1 MTYDKTA
8 PTATAG
14 TVDLA
19 AADDS
24 GTSDSD
30 NITKNTTG
38 LDFSGTL
45 SAAASTGEYV
55 QLYNGTTL
63 ITGATDTSFTG
74 TPATGWS
81 ISIPLAEGAHTIK
94 AVVIDAAGNEGT
106 KSSGLSVTV
115 DTTAPTI
122 TASIGGTITSRTV
135 KGVDTDST
143 SSWKYKIIDGSDTCD
158 STEMA
163 TGSSDYTE
171 DSAKT
176 VALSDNGKKACFS
189 STDTAGNVGY
199 GATGT
204 ISVAGEVPT
213 GTWTPT
219 NGSTGNDNTINIT
232 VDFSEALYSDSGCA
246 TAMTN
251 TTADNAVTLG
261 TTDGG
266 NDIATT
272 VTYSATDYT
281 ITINPDSDLSDDT
294 YYAE

>member
-1 MTYDKTA
+1 M
-8 PTATAG
+8 
-14 TVDLA
+14 
-19 AADDS
+19 
-24 GTSDSD
+24 
-30 NITKNTTG
+30 
-38 LDFSGTL
+38 
-45 SAAASTGEYV
+45 
-55 QLYNGTTL
+55 
-63 ITGATDTSFTG
+63 
-74 TPATGWS
+74 
-81 ISIPLAEGAHTIK
+81 
-94 AVVIDAAGNEGT
+94 VVDAAGNEGT

-143 SSWKYKIIDGSDTCD
+143 SSWKYKIIDASDTCD

-163 TGSSDYTE
+163 IGSSDYTE

-219 NGSTGNDNTINIT
+219 TGSTGNDNTINIT
-232 VDFSEALYSDSGCA
+232 VDFSEG
-246 TAMTN
+246 
-251 TTADNAVTLG
+251 TLLRQRLCNG
-261 TTDGG
+261 
-266 NDIATT
+266 
-272 VTYSATDYT
+272 
-281 ITINPDSDLSDDT
+281 DDQHHR
-294 YYAE
+294 